1 MTTLDPYERAAKAQL
16 RPREYWGQI
25 QVDAYM
31 CVLVRGKGKLQYDP
45 AIHPEQDAR
54 TAMTVAVLPL
64 PEQNVQFPIEREM
77 IAESSEWIKVVWPSL
92 RRFGLN
98 NPREAKGRWCRVRFV
113 TTGRTYTTRDG
124 AEREATTL
132 EFVELYADEAA
143 CRAAYRAAT
152 GHQGDDED
160 LVIDDIE
167 QTPAPDPAAARA
179 STAATALEFVK
190 ALVKATGGQRDA
202 LAAQMAAVPMI
213 AQHFTIDSPEV
224 QALLA
229 DAPVQF

>member
-1 MTTLDPYERAAKAQL
+1 MALDPYERAANAQL

-31 CVLVRGKGKLQYDP
+31 CVLVRGKGKVQYDP
-45 AIHPEQDAR
+45 AVHSEQDAR

-64 PEQNVQFPIEREM
+64 PEQAVQFPIEREM
-77 IAESSEWIKVVWPSL
+77 IAESTEWIRTVWPSL

-152 GHQGDDED
+152 GHQEDED

-167 QTPAPDPAAARA
+167 QAPLPDPAVTR
-179 STAATALEFVK
+179 AATALEFVK
-190 ALVKATGGQRDA
+190 ALIKASGGKRDA

-213 AQHFTIDSPEV
+213 AEFYTVDSPEV

-229 DAPVQF
+229 DAPVPF

>member
-31 CVLVRGKGKLQYDP
+31 CVLVRGKGKIQYDP

-64 PEQNVQFPIEREM
+64 PEQHVPFAIEREM
-77 IAESSEWIKVVWPSL
+77 IAESTEWIKIVWPSL

-113 TTGRTYTTRDG
+113 PTGRTYTTKDG
-124 AEREATTL
+124 GEREATTL

-152 GHQGDDED
+152 GHQGDDEE
-160 LVIDDIE
+160 LVIDDVE
-167 QTPAPDPAAARA
+167 QAPLPDPAVTR
-179 STAATALEFVK
+179 AATALEFVK
-190 ALVKATGGQRDA
+190 ALIKASGGKRDA

-213 AQHFTIDSPEV
+213 AEFYTVDSPEV